1 MKCGHG
7 AKLSVRRKEEA
18 SSANKGSP
26 TKGGYAREVYFE
38 LYPVGESIKVS
49 AVDGDTGVEVSIVGP
64 SKLPQ
69 AELERVALNKLNYV
83 MKQKAAGSGPSD
95 IDRKPVSDGKGW
107 VV

>member
-7 AKLSVRRKEEA
+7 AKLNVRRKDET
-18 SSANKGSP
+18 SSANKGLP
-26 TKGGYAREVYFE
+26 AKGGHAREVYFE
-38 LYPVGESIKVS
+38 LYPVGDSIKVS

-83 MKQKAAGSGPSD
+83 MKQKAAGSEPSGL
-95 IDRKPVSDGKGW
+95 DRKPVSDGKGW

>member
-7 AKLSVRRKEEA
+7 AKLNVRRKDET
-18 SSANKGSP
+18 SSANKGLP
-26 TKGGYAREVYFE
+26 AKGGHAREVYFE
-38 LYPVGESIKVS
+38 LYPVGDSIKVS

-83 MKQKAAGSGPSD
+83 MNQKADENEQSASASRSG
-95 IDRKPVSDGKGW
+95 KDGKGW